1 MTSTFEITDKTKG
14 LINDR
19 LDKNNTDAAIV
30 IDLVDPNGAQFYG
43 HGKMTNA
50 SNATMDE
57 NTVFV
62 IGSNTKVFTA
72 ILLSD
77 MVTNG
82 LINLDDPIETN
93 LPSNVTVPQYNRHK
107 ITIKDLATHT
117 SGLSEFPD
125 NYCTSFDPTKT
136 PVQDSI
142 QYRKD
147 CLTIPKTMILTNYI

>member
-19 LDKNNTDAAIV
+19 LDKNNIDVAIV
-30 IDLVDPNGAQFYG
+30 RGLVDPNGAQFYG

-82 LINLDDPIETN
+82 IINLDDPIEKY
-93 LPSNVTVPQYNRHK
+93 LPLMLQFLNMTD
-107 ITIKDLATHT
+107 IK
-117 SGLSEFPD
+117 SPSR
-125 NYCTSFDPTKT
+125 
-136 PVQDSI
+136 I
-142 QYRKD
+142 
-147 CLTIPKTMILTNYI
+147 